1 MWTPAK
7 VGHDAGE
14 LFGFKHAGVEV
25 IDNIDSCL
33 AQEADVVLVYL
44 PNMRDE
50 GNLRPSGF
58 TPNAKN
64 ICRALSAGKKC
75 DHNATGF
82 TI

>member
-1 MWTPAK
+1 MKKYKVIVWGLGSVGRYAVKMILGKKSLQLVGAIDVDPAK

-44 PNMRDE
+44 Q
-50 GNLRPSGF
+50 
-58 TPNAKN
+58 
-64 ICRALSAGKKC
+64 I
-75 DHNATGF
+75 
-82 TI
+82 